1 MQTEKKLAPIPNTVG
16 ATYIYFEI
24 DFVCLRSNLE
34 FIKIVMLTTV
44 QVPGSPIFLMKMA
57 VNARHLEVQ
66 LLADEYGTAISLFSR
81 YGTPLVSDV

>member
-1 MQTEKKLAPIPNTVG
+1 
-16 ATYIYFEI
+16 
-24 DFVCLRSNLE
+24 
-34 FIKIVMLTTV
+34 MLTTV